1 MADIPHN
8 CEPAAG
14 LDAVRDARVLQ
25 RARRPD
31 PRWAAAAPT
40 ANRVVCPP
48 PAECRGCG
56 VSELIACTGAPLA
69 GPHAVIAA
77 RVPRVTIRDISTAE
91 DLAALEPLWLSLHHH
106 HHVIGPSEHLVNDD
120 ATSWERRRAVYEG
133 WLRSG
138 TAIVLVAHLPCTG
151 PAGYLVAHVCQG
163 PDDTFAVGDR
173 YAELYS
179 LSVAPAHRCRAAWGD
194 PIADITW
201 LQCISQASR
210 SRFGTAIGQCSSVI
224 LMGTI
229 SYS

>member
-1 MADIPHN
+1 
-8 CEPAAG
+8 
-14 LDAVRDARVLQ
+14 
-25 RARRPD
+25 
-31 PRWAAAAPT
+31 
-40 ANRVVCPP
+40 
-48 PAECRGCG
+48 

-179 LSVAPAHRCRAAWGD
+179 LSVAPAHRCRGIGTSLLDVLDQRLEALAIHDLTVAVMVRNDDALRLYQARGL
-194 PIADITW
+194 ARTEITLW
-201 LQCISQASR
+201 RLGR
-210 SRFGTAIGQCSSVI
+210 SR
-224 LMGTI
+224 
-229 SYS
+229 